1 MFTCDNNLNIIFVYI
16 KCNTRTVIN
25 SIFVLKYNM
34 AIHKLDNYI
43 NLKLID
49 Y

>member
-1 MFTCDNNLNIIFVYI
+1 MFTYDYNFNFIFVSI